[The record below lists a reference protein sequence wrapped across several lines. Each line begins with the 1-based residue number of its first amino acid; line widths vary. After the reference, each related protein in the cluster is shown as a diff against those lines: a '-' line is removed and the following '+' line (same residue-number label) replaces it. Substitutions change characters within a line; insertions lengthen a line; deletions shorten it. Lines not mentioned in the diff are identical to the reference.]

1 MKEFD
6 KETVRKIWERVQ
18 SDKHLP
24 QPESDSLSEWIAWE
38 LSFAD
43 IYNRLS
49 GRISGQAGQT
59 LRQLAR
65 QERQHAGMLRGIWV
79 MTRGA
84 APKIHPIPVQKAPVS
99 VLLRQCY
106 GEKLRAIAQ
115 YEKRTSDSR
124 FGDIFQ
130 NILQQEQSQC
140 RYLLQLI
147 GKFEQ
152 K

>member
-18 SDKHLP
+18 SDKPLSP
-24 QPESDSLSEWIAWE
+24 PENDSLSEWIAWE

-43 IYNRLS
+43 IYRRLA
-49 GRISGQAGQT
+49 GRIPGQDGQT
-59 LRQLAR
+59 LRRLAR
-65 QERQHAGMLRGIWV
+65 QEQQHAGMLRGICA
-79 MTRGA
+79 MTQGS
-84 APKIHPIPVQKAPVS
+84 APKIHPIPVQKAPAS

-106 GEKLRAIAQ
+106 GEKLRAMAQ
-115 YEKRTSDSR
+115 YEKRASDSR
-124 FGDIFQ
+124 FGDIFRT
-130 NILQQEQSQC
+130 ILQQEQSQC
-140 RYLLQLI
+140 RFLLQLI

>member
-18 SDKHLP
+18 SDKPLSP
-24 QPESDSLSEWIAWE
+24 PENDSLSEWIAWE

-43 IYNRLS
+43 IYKRLS

-59 LRQLAR
+59 LRRLAR
-65 QERQHAGMLRGIWV
+65 QEQQHAGMLRGICV
-79 MTRGA
+79 MTQGS

-106 GEKLRAIAQ
+106 GEKQRAMAQ
-115 YEKRTSDSR
+115 YEKRASDSR
-124 FGDIFQ
+124 FGDIFR

-140 RYLLQLI
+140 RFLLQLI